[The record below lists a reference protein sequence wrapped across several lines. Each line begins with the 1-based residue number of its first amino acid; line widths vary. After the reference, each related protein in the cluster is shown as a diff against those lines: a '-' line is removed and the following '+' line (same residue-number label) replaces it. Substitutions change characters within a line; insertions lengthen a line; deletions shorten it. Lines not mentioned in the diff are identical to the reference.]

1 MGTETESWYQVASMA
16 MLVVFTTLVSFGAF
30 TTTRRYRRYRK
41 RGENPPLLL
50 VRDVIAR
57 NSLAAP
63 FVAILVVRTLI
74 AFGVDARWLGTNPI
88 WVFGTGGVA
97 VLGVLVYDL
106 FEIFIEHDERTKEI
120 QKKLDDAKAE
130 EYDPY
135 ELPFGDA

>member
-1 MGTETESWYQVASMA
+1 MGAETESWYQVASTG

-41 RGENPPLLL
+41 RGEEPPLLL

-63 FVAILVVRTLI
+63 FVAILIARTMI
-74 AFGVDARWLGTNPI
+74 AFGVDASWLGTNPI
-88 WVFGTGGVA
+88 WVFGTGGIA
-97 VLGVLVYDL
+97 VLGVLVYDV
-106 FEIFIEHDERTKEI
+106 FEIFIERDERVKEL
-120 QKKLDDAKAE
+120 QKKLDDAE
-130 EYDPY
+130 VEYDPY